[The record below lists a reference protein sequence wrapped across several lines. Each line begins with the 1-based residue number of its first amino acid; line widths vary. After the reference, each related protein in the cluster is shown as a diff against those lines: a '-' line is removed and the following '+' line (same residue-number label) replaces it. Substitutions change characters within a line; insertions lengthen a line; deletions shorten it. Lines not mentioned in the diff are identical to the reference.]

1 MVLDKNSEL
10 DRDFRW
16 PQAFTLREGRANGK
30 DKKTAVKME
39 SL

>member
-16 PQAFTLREGRANGK
+16 VRAFTLREGRAYGK
-30 DKKTAVKME
+30 DKKAAVKME